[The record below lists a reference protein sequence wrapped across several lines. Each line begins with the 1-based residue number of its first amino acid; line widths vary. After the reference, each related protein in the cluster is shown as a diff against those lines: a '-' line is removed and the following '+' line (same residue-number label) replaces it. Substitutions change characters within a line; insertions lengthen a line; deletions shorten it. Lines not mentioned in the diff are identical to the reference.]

1 MSIRVVIVDDHAI
14 FREGLRAVLHGR
26 EGIEVVADHGDAESA
41 LNVVDADRPDV
52 VLMDLHL
59 PGIGGVAATRQLS
72 VSHPEVR
79 VLVLSMLDDG
89 PTVLAALAAGAQGY
103 VTKSSPLAEIV
114 RGVQAV
120 ADGQLLVG
128 GDVAAHLLSGGNRGP
143 LGPDGFT
150 TRERQLLPLLAEGL
164 PAERMSARLGI
175 SEKTVRNYL
184 SGLYLKLGAPDRT
197 TAALAARK
205 LLDEQQ

>member
-26 EGIEVVADHGDAESA
+26 EGINVVADHGDAESA

-59 PGIGGVAATRQLS
+59 PGVGGVEATRQLS
-72 VSHPEVR
+72 VSHPQVR

-89 PTVLAALAAGAQGY
+89 PTVLAALAAGARGY

-128 GDVAAHLLSGGNRGP
+128 GDVATHLLSGANRGP

-150 TRERQLLPLLAEGL
+150 MRERQLLPLLAEGL
-164 PAERMSARLGI
+164 STERMSARLGI
-175 SEKTVRNYL
+175 AEKTVRNYL

-205 LLDEQQ
+205 LLDEHQ